1 MATSTAARQNWKRY
15 LPLSL
20 MVLPGVIYFIINS
33 YLPMFGLVIA
43 FKDVNY
49 AKGILGSDW
58 VGFKNF
64 TYLFAT
70 QDAWVITRNTIFY
83 NLAFIV
89 INLVVAVALALFLNE
104 VRSAG
109 FKKFYQSSI
118 LLPMLISMVI
128 VSYLVYAA
136 LSVET
141 GFLNKSL
148 LPLFGIKPISWYN
161 EPAYWPIILSIVQ
174 LWKGAGFLCVVYYA
188 AIIGIDGELYEAAT
202 IDGASKGQ
210 QIRKI
215 TLPLLVPVMVMM
227 TLMAVGRIF
236 YSDFGLFYQIPMNSG
251 MLSDATSTIDTYVYR
266 GLMQLGDIGMSS
278 AAGFY
283 QSIVGFIVVML
294 ANLLVR
300 RINPENALF

>member
-1 MATSTAARQNWKRY
+1 MPNKVAKRGNSKRY
-15 LPLSL
+15 LPLTL
-20 MVLPGVIYFIINS
+20 MLLPGAVYFLINN

-58 VGFKNF
+58 VGFQNF
-64 TYLFAT
+64 KYLFAT
-70 QDAWVITRNTIFY
+70 NDAWVITRNTIFY
-83 NLAFIV
+83 NLAFIAL
-89 INLVVAVALALFLNE
+89 NLVVAVALALFLNE

-109 FKKFYQSSI
+109 LKKFYQSAI

-141 GFLNKSL
+141 GFMNKTL
-148 LPLFGIKPISWYN
+148 LPLLGLAPIAWYN
-161 EPAYWPIILSIVQ
+161 EPVYWPFILTLVQ
-174 LWKGAGFLCVVYYA
+174 LWKGVGFLCVVYYA
-188 AIIGIDGELYEAAT
+188 AIIGIDQELYEAAT
-202 IDGASKGQ
+202 IDGATKRQ
-210 QIRKI
+210 QINRI
-215 TLPLLVPVMVMM
+215 TLPLLVPVVTMM

-236 YSDFGLFYQIPMNSG
+236 FSDFGLFYQIPMNSG

-266 GLMQLGDIGMSS
+266 GLLQLGDIGMSS

-283 QSIVGFIVVML
+283 QSIVGFIVVL
-294 ANLLVR
+294 LSNLMVR
-300 RINPENALF
+300 KVNPENALF